1 MSQRRIGVYICH
13 CGGNIS
19 DYVDVQAVLQAVRD
33 EPGVAVAKTAQF
45 TCSDATQQEMIQDIR
60 EQQLDGLVVASC
72 SPKLHLHT
80 FRDVAR
86 RAGLNPY
93 QYTQVNIREQCSWA
107 HTDDPAGATEKAIR
121 LVRAGIARTG
131 LTRPLEP
138 LQVDTVPRVL
148 ILGAGVAGLRAALA
162 LADVGL
168 TVFLLEKEERP
179 GGHVAALGTMYPHG
193 VSGKELV
200 KRLLDEVGQRA
211 SITLLTRAELV
222 EKKGSMGDFQAKVR
236 VGGAGGREM
245 DLQVGA
251 IIVATGFDT
260 YRPPAGE
267 YGFGSPGVVTLEE
280 FNRLL
285 EQTGDQ
291 LTIDGRPV
299 HSMAYIHCVGAGN
312 GAEAPVPYCSRY
324 CCNAAAHAAARVAQ
338 AWPQVSQYHFYRDL
352 RTYGRYEMLATAAL
366 QAGSVFIRFPEDEP
380 PQVQKQPGG
389 RLTVAARDLLTAGDQ
404 VAVPVD
410 LVVLVT
416 GMVPRA
422 DSALVEALK
431 LPLGRDGFYSE
442 IHPKLRPVETV
453 VDGVYICGSCQGP
466 KNSAESVTSALAAAA
481 QCAALLKKGHVEL
494 EPLVVTV
501 HPERCTGCGDCL
513 TTCPYTALE
522 QSGSGAPVQVNRAL
536 CKGCGGCVPL
546 CPQGALDLEG
556 YSDAQLTV
564 MIDAL
569 LKESKT

>member
-1 MSQRRIGVYICH
+1 MSEKRIGVYICH

-33 EPGVAVAKTAQF
+33 EPGVVVVKTAQF
-45 TCSDATQQEMIQDIR
+45 TCSDATQQEMIQDIQ

-80 FRDVAR
+80 FRGVAR

-131 LTRPLEP
+131 LTRPLQP
-138 LQVDTVPRVL
+138 LQVETVPRVL
-148 ILGAGVAGLRAALA
+148 IVGAGVAGLRAALA
-162 LADVGL
+162 LADLGL
-168 TVFLLEKEERP
+168 EVYLLEKEARP

-193 VSGKELV
+193 VSGRELV
-200 KRLLDEVGQRA
+200 QRLLDQVGQRA
-211 SITLLTRAELV
+211 NITLLTRAELV
-222 EKKGSMGDFQAKVR
+222 GKQGSMGDFQVKVR
-236 VGGAGGREM
+236 VGGADGREM

-260 YRPPAGE
+260 CRPPAGE

-280 FNRLL
+280 FYTLL
-285 EQTGDQ
+285 EQAGNQ

-299 HSMAYIHCVGAGN
+299 HSVAYIHCVGAGN
-312 GAEAPVPYCSRY
+312 RAEAPVPYCSRY
-324 CCNAAAHAAARVAQ
+324 CCNAAAHAAARVAEK
-338 AWPQVSQYHFYRDL
+338 WPQVSQYHFYRDL
-352 RTYGRYEMLATAAL
+352 RTYGRYEALAGAAL
-366 QAGSVFIRFPEDEP
+366 QGGSLFIRVAEGEP
-380 PQVQKQPGG
+380 PQVQAQPDG
-389 RLTVAARDLLTAGDQ
+389 RLTVTARDLLTAGEE
-404 VAVPVD
+404 VTVPVD

-422 DSALVEALK
+422 DRSPGEVLK

-481 QCAALLKKGHVEL
+481 QCAALLKKGRVEL
-494 EPLVVTV
+494 EPLVVAV
-501 HPERCTGCGDCL
+501 HPGRCTGCGDCL
-513 TTCPYTALE
+513 TSCPYTALE
-522 QSGSGAPVQVNRAL
+522 QSGPGSEVRVNQAL

-556 YSDAQLTV
+556 YSDAQLTA

-569 LKESKT
+569 LKESKS